1 MALLTSPAPM
11 TTVVEPGVVSL
22 EGVTISR
29 RGNLLVSDLDLSI
42 RPGEVLAVMGP
53 SGAGKTTLV
62 RAIAGLT
69 PVDSGVITRGDG
81 RVAMVFQ
88 DARLLPWRTALENV
102 ELVLDRAERP
112 RAIEWLER
120 VGLGDAADVHPA
132 GLSGGMRQRVAI
144 ARALAIGAPL
154 VLVDEPFAHLDPVT
168 AGQLRDDLLS
178 HLRDT
183 GSTVIWIT
191 HAPGEAAAVADRT
204 LVMDGPPGG
213 RWRIE
218 TPTRTGTAG

>member
-29 RGNLLVSDLDLSI
+29 RGNLLVSDLDLLI
-42 RPGEVLAVMGP
+42 RPGETLAVMGP

-69 PVDSGVITRGDG
+69 PVDSGVIARGDG

-102 ELVLDRAERP
+102 ELVLDRSERP

-154 VLVDEPFAHLDPVT
+154 VLVDEPFSHLDTVT
-168 AGQLRDDLLS
+168 AGQLRDDLLA

-191 HAPGEAAAVADRT
+191 HDPDEAAVVADRT
-204 LVMDGPPGG
+204 LVMDGPPVG

-218 TPTRTGTAG
+218 TPTRTGTTG